1 LTEQEPT
8 LYTIGRYKKE
18 SFEDWKMNDRE
29 QRGLALAAL
38 YRIDKVGGKY
48 IVPSQK
54 GDGTTYVVDPEKH
67 HCTCRDHE
75 DRAIKCKHMF
85 AVEFVQTREKGEDG
99 TETVTRTF
107 KVTEKV
113 TYKQDWPNYNK
124 AQTQEKRL
132 FLGMLADLCR
142 GIDEPRDKRPGRPA
156 LLLSDVTFACV
167 YKVYATLSAR
177 RFSSDLA
184 EAAEKGL
191 ISKAPH
197 FNVVI
202 KKMDDPWLT
211 PILKAMVV
219 ESCRPL
225 AAVETSFAADSS
237 GFSTSRFAR
246 WFDHK
251 YGKTVEEREWV
262 KVHLVCG
269 TKTNVVTAVEV
280 LDKDSGDSPQLPAMI
295 KTTRRNFTIKELSAD
310 AAYSSQAN
318 MEAVVEA
325 GGTPYIA
332 FKENTTGAIGGLF
345 EKMFHFYCFHKDEFL
360 AHYHKRS
367 NVESTFSM
375 IKAKFRDHV
384 RSKTDI
390 GMMNEVLCKILCHN
404 ICCLIH
410 SAFELGIEAR
420 FWGKEIEDEA
430 TAAPEPVTVPVEIA
444 MADQSIEDGMEA
456 WAWV

>member
-1 LTEQEPT
+1 
-8 LYTIGRYKKE
+8 
-18 SFEDWKMNDRE
+18 MNERE

-48 IVPSQK
+48 VVPSQR
-54 GDGTTYVVDPEKH
+54 GDGTTYVVDPEAR

-85 AVEFVQTREKGEDG
+85 AVEFLQTRERGEDG

-113 TYKQDWPNYNK
+113 TYKQDWPNYNR

-132 FLGMLADLCR
+132 FLTMLADLCR
-142 GIDEPRDKRPGRPA
+142 GIDEPRGKSPGRPR

-177 RFSSDLA
+177 RFASDLQD
-184 EAAEKGL
+184 AADKGH

-202 KKMDDPWLT
+202 KHMDDKSLT
-211 PILKAMVV
+211 SILKAMIV
-219 ESCRPL
+219 ESSRPL
-225 AAVETSFAADSS
+225 AAVETQFAADSS

-251 YGKTVEEREWV
+251 YGKTMEEREWV

-269 TKTNVVTAVEV
+269 VKTNVVTAVEI
-280 LDKDSGDSPQLPAMI
+280 LDKESADCPQLPALL
-295 KTTRRNFTIKELSAD
+295 KTTGKNFAVKELSAD
-310 AAYSSQAN
+310 AAYSSQTN
-318 MEAVVEA
+318 MEAVAEL

-332 FKENTTGAIGGLF
+332 FKENTTGAVGGLF
-345 EKMFHFYCFHKDEFL
+345 AKMFHFYCFNKDEFL
-360 AHYHKRS
+360 KHYHKRS

-384 RSKTDI
+384 RSRTDA
-390 GMMNEVLCKILCHN
+390 GMMNEVLCKILCHRSYAVMSG
-404 ICCLIH
+404 CTSDWRYMHAPL
-410 SAFELGIEAR
+410 LG
-420 FWGKEIEDEA
+420 
-430 TAAPEPVTVPVEIA
+430 
-444 MADQSIEDGMEA
+444 
-456 WAWV
+456 